1 MRRYQC
7 ILVKLIMHISYYT
20 YFSILDKLIAK
31 YTEVRCYGMYD
42 YDLCLIGKRIKELRN
57 SRDMVQEVLA
67 ERIGVSWSTIS
78 RLERGDSMVSI
89 DKLLAIA
96 EALGTGID
104 SILYDFIS
112 NDESSDDLT
121 TRQLKYVLQLLNQKQ
136 KEYFLKNMQLFVS
149 LFTEDTDK

>member
-1 MRRYQC
+1 
-7 ILVKLIMHISYYT
+7 
-20 YFSILDKLIAK
+20 
-31 YTEVRCYGMYD
+31 MYD

-121 TRQLKYVLQLLNQKQ
+121 TRQLKYILQLLNQKQ